1 MREVEVSIEYEV
13 LHVSSMGILVCHTFV
28 SVKINRV
35 LKFAGTV
42 KIRGF
47 DSFSRCKS
55 RGVDTVLV
63 RVAH

>member
-1 MREVEVSIEYEV
+1 MREAEVSIEYEKM
-13 LHVSSMGILVCHTFV
+13 HISTKGILDCHTFV
-28 SVKINRV
+28 SVKFSRV
-35 LKFAGTV
+35 LKFVGTV

-63 RVAH
+63 TVAH